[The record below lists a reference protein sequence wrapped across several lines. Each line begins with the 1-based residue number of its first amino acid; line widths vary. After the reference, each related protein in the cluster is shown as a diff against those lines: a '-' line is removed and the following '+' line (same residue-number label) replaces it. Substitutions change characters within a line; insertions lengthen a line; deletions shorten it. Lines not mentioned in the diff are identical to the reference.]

1 MYSVILPDIALSPS
15 SSRKMSDQ
23 FLGFGSKQVQAR
35 TFQGPPSIS
44 FFKQASWDR
53 IPSLTPLFKL
63 LPKPPLL
70 IKHPFEPSRILPAI
84 SEADCNRLRASL
96 ARPFP
101 DHAGL
106 AESFGVQHRPLPIVS
121 SELLDSML
129 CGVSYRGL
137 PLVTRSLY
145 GRTST
150 RLFFR
155 LTIFRPLFL
164 FLLPPVPR
172 HVLLQSRP
180 PGANHG
186 FAERAPAPPRMHPRD
201 PSATRRSHLP
211 IASSSTSSRASA
223 DSAPMCLWTPRRLH
237 QPVPPPTAPPARL
250 DLHCHTRTFLASNAM
265 LPTTARVDYYQ
276 LDHLPF
282 SGKKS
287 TPLPLPSS
295 PMPTPAVTAVP
306 GGFAYDM
313 FSTAYNN
320 VDENVISALN
330 DDSVFCSSISWYD
343 IVVLYILAD
352 FVATV
357 CPGIDVTFFVMLG
370 VGSYS
375 TVWLAWDRLMSR
387 TVALKVVEAKQT
399 GQSKELDVLQRLTVP
414 APVPSRTPRAIQ
426 LLDAFETTSANG
438 IHQVFVTELAVRILD
453 PWCIS
458 PFQPRVTKD
467 VLRQTVEALA
477 FIHSRG
483 IAHGDLY
490 PANFGL
496 AVHGFDQFSDTAI
509 WEMIKTPE
517 IFPLIPYSPANVDP
531 NSFPPY
537 VCGTMDLGAFLLK
550 HFPETIAPPLSVRI
564 LDFGSAY
571 VVDGSP
577 SPQYKTPVYYSA
589 PEVAFPRAAL
599 EVDGPWDQRSDIWSL
614 AITFHDL
621 VAAEDMYTD
630 LMGVSVESLPEFM
643 VLLCGEV
650 PDTWRDYIASRESN
664 SDCQWVPE
672 HTAEHWKEI
681 EERFADL
688 GVDDPPGLVK
698 LMRRMLV
705 LDPAKR
711 PTAAELLD
719 DPYFVGTKIDVRRSS
734 VLLRCVTEPDET
746 PDLQSNRAFN
756 LPHRPHPVMLK
767 FNGALHL

>member
-1 MYSVILPDIALSPS
+1 
-15 SSRKMSDQ
+15 MSDQ

-53 IPSLTPLFKL
+53 IPSLAPLFKL

-84 SEADCNRLRASL
+84 SEADCNRSRASL

-145 GRTST
+145 VFPLGRTST
-150 RLFFR
+150 RLFLR

-186 FAERAPAPPRMHPRD
+186 FAERAPAPPRMRPRD

-352 FVATV
+352 FVAIAV
-357 CPGIDVTFFVMLG
+357 FSRRGSEAELRVG
-370 VGSYS
+370 VES
-375 TVWLAWDRLMSR
+375 VKEDLVESR
-387 TVALKVVEAKQT
+387 P
-399 GQSKELDVLQRLTVP
+399 LTHRSVRKKASDP
-414 APVPSRTPRAIQ
+414 FARAAPSRSRKTVQSSFFR
-426 LLDAFETTSANG
+426 S
-438 IHQVFVTELAVRILD
+438 FVLYD
-453 PWCIS
+453 
-458 PFQPRVTKD
+458 
-467 VLRQTVEALA
+467 
-477 FIHSRG
+477 
-483 IAHGDLY
+483 IAW
-490 PANFGL
+490 
-496 AVHGFDQFSDTAI
+496 VHA
-509 WEMIKTPE
+509 EK
-517 IFPLIPYSPANVDP
+517 
-531 NSFPPY
+531 
-537 VCGTMDLGAFLLK
+537 VCD
-550 HFPETIAPPLSVRI
+550 
-564 LDFGSAY
+564 
-571 VVDGSP
+571 
-577 SPQYKTPVYYSA
+577 
-589 PEVAFPRAAL
+589 
-599 EVDGPWDQRSDIWSL
+599 
-614 AITFHDL
+614 
-621 VAAEDMYTD
+621 
-630 LMGVSVESLPEFM
+630 
-643 VLLCGEV
+643 
-650 PDTWRDYIASRESN
+650 
-664 SDCQWVPE
+664 
-672 HTAEHWKEI
+672 
-681 EERFADL
+681 
-688 GVDDPPGLVK
+688 
-698 LMRRMLV
+698 
-705 LDPAKR
+705 
-711 PTAAELLD
+711 
-719 DPYFVGTKIDVRRSS
+719 
-734 VLLRCVTEPDET
+734 
-746 PDLQSNRAFN
+746 
-756 LPHRPHPVMLK
+756 LK
-767 FNGALHL
+767 FYRRPCCA